1 MFDRASR
8 KLGLEQAVLGT
19 FEKDRDDDKP
29 TQKEMEQLLK
39 KGAYA
44 LLDDENDEIT
54 KEFCADDI
62 ESILLKRTRTRV
74 VEGAKTATWLNKK
87 GMMVSKSKFSAE
99 SGGAALDMED
109 PLFWQKVMPDF
120 VTPNIMLQK
129 LNALQDDIEGTTAK
143 AKAKGPGRG
152 RWRDK
157 KTETEGE
164 NAGEDDGNK
173 AASEAGADDGNK
185 VASEAGADANVPSE
199 DVAPDGEKNDDA
211 ENGEKND
218 DAENGEKKDD
228 AENGEEKDDAENG
241 EAMDVDD
248 LMADETLEELPEE
261 EDGDEDGDEEVGAA
275 AKSKL
280 SRTNVR
286 RVHKFMSDLKSML
299 ESLFEEADEDG
310 VSLDD
315 KACCQ
320 KLLLT
325 ISMKETIFNE
335 EQRRLARA
343 FLKRLEGDRK
353 RRCRTSEQPRF
364 KPGTRFDDEAASA
377 YPEELMIVGKKRKKR
392 RKRSEMEEDE
402 GRPKKK
408 RRRRDSDNDVGEDG
422 YLHHSDSEA
431 DWSDVGEDLYMP
443 AKKDK
448 ISRKEARRRRQWSA
462 GDDPATAAGLPWPAF
477 PRHHVK
483 KILSTILEEVMKHD
497 SESGGVFSEP
507 VSKDDFPEYYDQIKT
522 PMDYSTMKAKLEN
535 GEYRSAQGMQKDFV
549 MILQNCRKFN
559 APTSDI
565 VKAAREQHLLRP
577 SILIKAAAKHDLFL
591 AEDGSVL
598 DIFDEEKKGQGSEK
612 KKKRRRRKRNE
623 NGELMPVPMD
633 SPDKDVAVDSPALK
647 KKEKVCIAL
656 RCHIVAVE
664 TCLTSIP
671 NISTEQRKGK
681 KKSLADDEGK
691 KDEGEESVTKKKTRI
706 RIKVQSGGH
715 DEDTSTGKTTKGKK
729 KIGKRRKSVDAEED
743 GPDTDAEK
751 LPAIPKKKRKKSE
764 GQPKKKRS
772 KKPTDDEEQT
782 APVEE
787 EEDVVEA
794 TGDETEAEVAE
805 EPDDVN
811 YLDVSFWKKEREAL
825 DDSFDAARS
834 FLTKYGPWKLPE
846 SVAGSKFA
854 DIAKA
859 TLTKMNK
866 LDRYSVFAESVG
878 DSEAPGYSDVV
889 KKPMDFGTM
898 MTKVDKKDYGRG
910 DTAAAALYEDFLL
923 VFDNCR
929 LYNPE
934 DSEVAEE
941 AARILALLAESYA
954 AACVTASKKK

>member
-19 FEKDRDDDKP
+19 FEKERDDDKP

-54 KEFCADDI
+54 REFCADDI
-62 ESILLKRTRTRV
+62 ESILAKRTRTRV

-87 GMMVSKSKFSAE
+87 GMMVSKTKFSAE

-129 LNALQDDIEGTTAK
+129 LNTLQGDIEGTTTV
-143 AKAKGPGRG
+143 KGPGRGRG

-157 KTETEGE
+157 KVETEGE
-164 NAGEDDGNK
+164 TAGEDGGNK
-173 AASEAGADDGNK
+173 ESSEAG
-185 VASEAGADANVPSE
+185 VDANGNADGVPPDDE
-199 DVAPDGEKNDDA
+199 KKDEAMDVAGPDGEK
-211 ENGEKND
+211 
-218 DAENGEKKDD
+218 
-228 AENGEEKDDAENG
+228 KDDAENG

-248 LMADETLEELPEE
+248 LMADETLEEELPEE
-261 EDGDEDGDEEVGAA
+261 ENEDEDEEVGAA
-275 AKSKL
+275 AKSKTQL

-325 ISMKETIFNE
+325 ISLKENIFNE

-364 KPGTRFDDEAASA
+364 KPGTVFDDEAASA

-392 RKRSEMEEDE
+392 RKRSEMGESL
-402 GRPKKK
+402 PAKK
-408 RRRRDSDNDVGEDG
+408 RRRRDSDNAGEFVGEDG

-431 DWSDVGEDLYMP
+431 DWSDVGEDLYTP
-443 AKKDK
+443 AKKDR

-462 GDDPATAAGLPWPAF
+462 GDDSMTAAGLPWPAF

-483 KILSTILEEVMKHD
+483 KVLSTILEEVMKND
-497 SESGGVFSEP
+497 EESGGVFSEP

-577 SILIKAAAKHDLFL
+577 KILMKAAAKHDLFL

-598 DIFDEEKKGQGSEK
+598 DIFDDDDKKGSEKGSEK
-612 KKKRRRRKRNE
+612 KKKRRRRKRDE
-623 NGELMPVPMD
+623 NGELQALDPP
-633 SPDKDVAVDSPALK
+633 KDVPEDTPTSK
-647 KKEKVCIAL
+647 KKVCVAL
-656 RCHIVAVE
+656 CCHIVAVE
-664 TCLTSIP
+664 F
-671 NISTEQRKGK
+671 
-681 KKSLADDEGK
+681 
-691 KDEGEESVTKKKTRI
+691 
-706 RIKVQSGGH
+706 
-715 DEDTSTGKTTKGKK
+715 
-729 KIGKRRKSVDAEED
+729 
-743 GPDTDAEK
+743 
-751 LPAIPKKKRKKSE
+751 LPHVY
-764 GQPKKKRS
+764 
-772 KKPTDDEEQT
+772 T
-782 APVEE
+782 
-787 EEDVVEA
+787 
-794 TGDETEAEVAE
+794 
-805 EPDDVN
+805 
-811 YLDVSFWKKEREAL
+811 
-825 DDSFDAARS
+825 
-834 FLTKYGPWKLPE
+834 
-846 SVAGSKFA
+846 
-854 DIAKA
+854 
-859 TLTKMNK
+859 
-866 LDRYSVFAESVG
+866 
-878 DSEAPGYSDVV
+878 
-889 KKPMDFGTM
+889 
-898 MTKVDKKDYGRG
+898 
-910 DTAAAALYEDFLL
+910 
-923 VFDNCR
+923 
-929 LYNPE
+929 
-934 DSEVAEE
+934 
-941 AARILALLAESYA
+941 
-954 AACVTASKKK
+954 

>member
-19 FEKDRDDDKP
+19 FEKEKDDDKP

-62 ESILLKRTRTRV
+62 ESILAKRTRTRV

-87 GMMVSKSKFSAE
+87 GMMVSKTKFSAE
-99 SGGAALDMED
+99 SGGSALDMED

-129 LNALQDDIEGTTAK
+129 LNTLQGDIEGTTV
-143 AKAKGPGRG
+143 KGPGRGRG

-157 KTETEGE
+157 KPETEGE
-164 NAGEDDGNK
+164 HAGEDGGNK
-173 AASEAGADDGNK
+173 ASSEAGANANDA
-185 VASEAGADANVPSE
+185 VADANDTSE
-199 DVAPDGEKNDDA
+199 AVAPDS
-211 ENGEKND
+211 
-218 DAENGEKKDD
+218 EKKDD
-228 AENGEEKDDAENG
+228 AEND

-248 LMADETLEELPEE
+248 LMADETLEEELPEE
-261 EDGDEDGDEEVGAA
+261 EDGDGDGDDEVGGA

-310 VSLDD
+310 VSPDD

-325 ISMKETIFNE
+325 ISLKEKIFNE

-364 KPGTRFDDEAASA
+364 KPGAEFDDEAGSA

-392 RKRSEMEEDE
+392 RKRSEMDE
-402 GRPKKK
+402 SQPAKK
-408 RRRRDSDNDVGEDG
+408 RRRRDTDNAVGEDG

-431 DWSDVGEDLYMP
+431 DWSDVGEDLYTPM
-443 AKKDK
+443 KKDR

-483 KILSTILEEVMKHD
+483 KVLSTILEEVMKQD
-497 SESGGVFSEP
+497 AESGGVFSEP
-507 VSKDDFPEYYDQIKT
+507 VSKEDFPEYYDQIKT

-549 MILQNCRKFN
+549 LILQNCRKFN

-577 SILIKAAAKHDLFL
+577 SILIKASAKHDLFL
-591 AEDGSVL
+591 GEDGSVL
-598 DIFDEEKKGQGSEK
+598 DIFDEEKKGSEK

-623 NGELMPVPMD
+623 NGELEELDPP
-633 SPDKDVAVDSPALK
+633 KDAAEDTPTSK
-647 KKEKVCIAL
+647 KKVCIAL
-656 RCHIVAVE
+656 RCHIV
-664 TCLTSIP
+664 CCCG
-671 NISTEQRKGK
+671 N
-681 KKSLADDEGK
+681 
-691 KDEGEESVTKKKTRI
+691 
-706 RIKVQSGGH
+706 
-715 DEDTSTGKTTKGKK
+715 
-729 KIGKRRKSVDAEED
+729 
-743 GPDTDAEK
+743 
-751 LPAIPKKKRKKSE
+751 LPHVY
-764 GQPKKKRS
+764 
-772 KKPTDDEEQT
+772 T
-782 APVEE
+782 
-787 EEDVVEA
+787 
-794 TGDETEAEVAE
+794 
-805 EPDDVN
+805 
-811 YLDVSFWKKEREAL
+811 
-825 DDSFDAARS
+825 
-834 FLTKYGPWKLPE
+834 
-846 SVAGSKFA
+846 
-854 DIAKA
+854 
-859 TLTKMNK
+859 
-866 LDRYSVFAESVG
+866 
-878 DSEAPGYSDVV
+878 
-889 KKPMDFGTM
+889 
-898 MTKVDKKDYGRG
+898 
-910 DTAAAALYEDFLL
+910 
-923 VFDNCR
+923 
-929 LYNPE
+929 
-934 DSEVAEE
+934 
-941 AARILALLAESYA
+941 
-954 AACVTASKKK
+954 

>member
-19 FEKDRDDDKP
+19 FEKERDDDKP

-54 KEFCADDI
+54 REFCADDI
-62 ESILLKRTRTRV
+62 ESILAKRTRTRV

-87 GMMVSKSKFSAE
+87 GMMVSKTKFSAE
-99 SGGAALDMED
+99 SGGAALDMDD

-129 LNALQDDIEGTTAK
+129 LITLQGDIEGTTTA
-143 AKAKGPGRG
+143 AKGPGRGRG

-157 KTETEGE
+157 KVETEGE
-164 NAGEDDGNK
+164 NAGEDGGNK
-173 AASEAGADDGNK
+173 ES
-185 VASEAGADANVPSE
+185 SEAGADANANSE
-199 DVAPDGEKNDDA
+199 DVPP
-211 ENGEKND
+211 
-218 DAENGEKKDD
+218 NGEKKDD
-228 AENGEEKDDAENG
+228 AENPDGEKKDDTENG

-248 LMADETLEELPEE
+248 LMADETLEEELPEE
-261 EDGDEDGDEEVGAA
+261 VEDEGDEEAGAA
-275 AKSKL
+275 AKSKTQL

-325 ISMKETIFNE
+325 ISMKENIFNE

-364 KPGTRFDDEAASA
+364 KPGTVFDDEAASA

-392 RKRSEMEEDE
+392 RKRSEMEESS
-402 GRPKKK
+402 PAKK
-408 RRRRDSDNDVGEDG
+408 RRRRDSDNEFVGEDG

-431 DWSDVGEDLYMP
+431 DWSDVGQDLYAP
-443 AKKDK
+443 AKKDR

-483 KILSTILEEVMKHD
+483 KVLTTILEEVMKHD
-497 SESGGVFSEP
+497 EGSGGVFSEP
-507 VSKDDFPEYYDQIKT
+507 VSKEDFPEYYDQIKT

-535 GEYRSAQGMQKDFV
+535 GEYRSAQGMQKDFI

-577 SILIKAAAKHDLFL
+577 SILMKASAKHDLFL

-598 DIFDEEKKGQGSEK
+598 DIFDDDKKGSEKGSEK
-612 KKKRRRRKRNE
+612 KKKRRRRKRDE
-623 NGELMPVPMD
+623 NGELQALDPP
-633 SPDKDVAVDSPALK
+633 KDDPEDTPTLK
-647 KKEKVCIAL
+647 KKVCIAL
-656 RCHIVAVE
+656 CCHSVAVGNVSHAY
-664 TCLTSIP
+664 TLYF
-671 NISTEQRKGK
+671 NSTAKGK
-681 KKSLADDEGK
+681 
-691 KDEGEESVTKKKTRI
+691 EEVRY
-706 RIKVQSGGH
+706 RRQRR
-715 DEDTSTGKTTKGKK
+715 
-729 KIGKRRKSVDAEED
+729 RRKE
-743 GPDTDAEK
+743 GCGRR
-751 LPAIPKKKRKKSE
+751 KRH
-764 GQPKKKRS
+764 
-772 KKPTDDEEQT
+772 
-782 APVEE
+782 
-787 EEDVVEA
+787 
-794 TGDETEAEVAE
+794 
-805 EPDDVN
+805 
-811 YLDVSFWKKEREAL
+811 
-825 DDSFDAARS
+825 
-834 FLTKYGPWKLPE
+834 
-846 SVAGSKFA
+846 
-854 DIAKA
+854 
-859 TLTKMNK
+859 
-866 LDRYSVFAESVG
+866 
-878 DSEAPGYSDVV
+878 
-889 KKPMDFGTM
+889 
-898 MTKVDKKDYGRG
+898 
-910 DTAAAALYEDFLL
+910 
-923 VFDNCR
+923 
-929 LYNPE
+929 
-934 DSEVAEE
+934 
-941 AARILALLAESYA
+941 
-954 AACVTASKKK
+954 